1 MKIQLDTVNKTITIE
16 EDVNLH
22 EFYEEINA
30 ILPSGLWREFTLKVG
45 VIKKF
50 INPITPTTPINP
62 FVPLDPN
69 PSPYTNPYPP
79 SYPQIW
85 YTTETDNSNNT
96 TVNSGIYNIKTK
108 A

>member
-50 INPITPTTPINP
+50 INPITPINP

-69 PSPYTNPYPP
+69 PSPYTNPYP
-79 SYPQIW
+79 QIW
-85 YTTETDNSNNT
+85 YTTATDNSNST